1 MKTKKFYN
9 IGVFYFIVTSI
20 IFTTSIAGPDNEK
33 INIMHLVLKNVTPT
47 TIVSIIGLVIIV
59 SSVIH
64 KKFTLDL
71 ILMLLLARI
80 PLVLITTL
88 YIEEMPNFYG
98 YLLTTL
104 LCAISYYI
112 ARNCVDDPLK
122 LKRIVLILYL
132 WLCFQTMLESYLS
145 PVSYFEDTYFYKNDL
160 IIPIG
165 GSNAIATR
173 VIPCFAFCFCC
184 YKNKWHKFLMT
195 VVLFI
200 TLGLTKSRSGILAAI
215 VVLAILLVWK
225 GNINI
230 KKICQMICVLFFS
243 GLLLLFLISK
253 TKVGQYVFYNNGSTI
268 FNRLNRWDQAVDLF
282 LKYPLFGTGYL
293 SQAAEINPHN
303 WIVSILAR
311 GGIIGCMLAIV
322 ILFLILSRL
331 KGKYKND
338 IIRGSICFAVAMLI
352 QGLAE
357 ITLFTSTH
365 DFFFWFFI
373 GLAMRQSRVVGEIGE
388 DSCNTLKEPIG

>member
-122 LKRIVLILYL
+122 LKKIVLILYL

-173 VIPCFAFCFCC
+173 IIPCFAFCFCC

-230 KKICQMICVLFFS
+230 KKICQMTCVLFVS

-253 TKVGQYVFYNNGSTI
+253 TQIGQYVFYNNGSTI

-303 WIVSILAR
+303 WIISILAR
-311 GGIIGCMLAIV
+311 GGIIGCILAIV

-373 GLAMRQSRVVGEIGE
+373 GLAMRQSRIVGEIGE